1 MMMRHAWVKRTR
13 TSANNSACGGSS
25 GGYSSP
31 FPYVMRIPTRQGAS
45 GESSAGFNKARTW
58 ELVVDVHQLSQQPV
72 VLPFQLIICAERPRQ
87 YFATSFN
94 QSAIDLGSTFV
105 SLLVSSFEPSFQ
117 VCFVS
122 TLSPSH

>member
-31 FPYVMRIPTRQGAS
+31 FPYVMRIPTRQGTS

-58 ELVVDVHQLSQQPV
+58 ESVVDVHQLSQLSQQPV
-72 VLPFQLIICAERPRQ
+72 GLPFQLDFKLRGA
-87 YFATSFN
+87 
-94 QSAIDLGSTFV
+94 
-105 SLLVSSFEPSFQ
+105 
-117 VCFVS
+117 
-122 TLSPSH
+122 